1 MSRQVAVVSQKGGV
15 GKTTVA
21 LNLAVALAERRKRV
35 LLVDL
40 DPQGAVGLSLARAD
54 GEMPGLAELMLGQL
68 TPDRAVVPT
77 KLPGLSLLTRG
88 RLDPADVPAWEGA
101 LTRGTMLSS
110 VLAPLSNSFDWILAD
125 TPAGMGIPT
134 RAALG
139 WANLALVLVQAE
151 PLALRSIHQVMR
163 VLDHVR
169 ATENPRLR
177 LLGLLPTMVDLKQE
191 ASRNVME
198 QVWTGFGGVLETVI
212 PRAEVF
218 VAASQKGLPLAFLG
232 GPLGPEARRFDLLA
246 TELEAAADQLGGSHA
261 AVERQ
266 QRQLL

>member
-1 MSRQVAVVSQKGGV
+1 MTRQVAVVSQKGGV
-15 GKTTVA
+15 GKTTVC
-21 LNLAVALAERRKRV
+21 LNLAVALAEKRQRV
-35 LLVDL
+35 LLLDL

-54 GEMPGLAELMLGQL
+54 GELPGLAELMLGQL
-68 TPDRAVVPT
+68 PPDRVVVAT
-77 KLPGLSLLTRG
+77 RLPGLSLLPRG

-101 LTRGTMLSS
+101 LQRSS
-110 VLAPLSNSFDWILAD
+110 LLTAVLQPLAKDFDWIIAD
-125 TPAGMGIPT
+125 TPAGLGIPT

-139 WANLALVLVQAE
+139 WANLALVLMQAE

-169 ATENPRLR
+169 QTENPRLR
-177 LLGLLPTMVDLKQE
+177 LLGVLPTMVDLQKE
-191 ASRNVME
+191 ASRGVME
-198 QVWTGFGGVLETVI
+198 QVWSGFGGVLETMI

-218 VAASQKGLPLAFLG
+218 LNASQLGLPLAFLG
-232 GPLGPEARRFDLLA
+232 GPLGPEARRFDMLA
-246 TELEAAADQLGGSHA
+246 TELEAVADQLGGSHA